1 LIEITAIRPAEGKSD
16 EPFRADSESLIRSRW
31 ESYLADESGYGPGKA
46 SIIFIPSSELQISQF
61 LKEMNDSKISVTV
74 SGGRTGIVG
83 GAVPEGGALLSVDR
97 MNQVVG
103 LRLDAESGEWRIT
116 AQPGIRLRDLQ
127 QKIFTKN
134 FGVPTDHYD
143 WIGLPQFLK
152 DNTSYF
158 YPPDPTEDSASL
170 GGTVATD
177 ASGARTYYYGR
188 TRKHIRAVR
197 VVLANGEVLALRRG
211 EHFADSS
218 NMVKLHHADGTATDI
233 PLPSYIRPDVKC
245 ATGYYSKPGMDIID
259 LFIGSEGTLGVITSI
274 EIALKTKPQ
283 TVMFLAPFPSI
294 NDAVSFV
301 IYIRTAK
308 DSLKSLSILS
318 LEYLDPNSFR
328 LLHEINE
335 DQKLRMKIPSG
346 SAAILSEFAYT
357 DLEEAMQFIIE
368 ALQKFNSPMNDTIS
382 GLDERDKERLRTL
395 RHSIPE
401 AINSIIAKRKKN
413 IPSLHKL
420 GTDTAVAN
428 NRLLELM
435 TSYKEK
441 LDRSELEYYVIG
453 HIAENHLHVNVIPK
467 SLPELKTAESLVQDL
482 AHEAVD
488 LGGAVSAEHGIGK
501 LKSEFM
507 NIMYSKKEIEQMIA
521 TKRAL
526 DPNWI
531 MSPGNMFSSSHQ

>member
-1 LIEITAIRPAEGKSD
+1 
-16 EPFRADSESLIRSRW
+16 
-31 ESYLADESGYGPGKA
+31 
-46 SIIFIPSSELQISQF
+46 
-61 LKEMNDSKISVTV
+61 M
-74 SGGRTGIVG
+74 
-83 GAVPEGGALLSVDR
+83 
-97 MNQVVG
+97 
-103 LRLDAESGEWRIT
+103 
-116 AQPGIRLRDLQ
+116 
-127 QKIFTKN
+127 
-134 FGVPTDHYD
+134 
-143 WIGLPQFLK
+143 
-152 DNTSYF
+152 
-158 YPPDPTEDSASL
+158 
-170 GGTVATD
+170 
-177 ASGARTYYYGR
+177 
-188 TRKHIRAVR
+188 
-197 VVLANGEVLALRRG
+197 
-211 EHFADSS
+211 
-218 NMVKLHHADGTATDI
+218 KL
-233 PLPSYIRPDVKC
+233 
-245 ATGYYSKPGMDIID
+245 
-259 LFIGSEGTLGVITSI
+259 
-274 EIALKTKPQ
+274 
-283 TVMFLAPFPSI
+283 
-294 NDAVSFV
+294 
-301 IYIRTAK
+301 
-308 DSLKSLSILS
+308 
-318 LEYLDPNSFR
+318 
-328 LLHEINE
+328 
-335 DQKLRMKIPSG
+335 PSG

-357 DLEEAMQFIIE
+357 DLEDAMQFVIE